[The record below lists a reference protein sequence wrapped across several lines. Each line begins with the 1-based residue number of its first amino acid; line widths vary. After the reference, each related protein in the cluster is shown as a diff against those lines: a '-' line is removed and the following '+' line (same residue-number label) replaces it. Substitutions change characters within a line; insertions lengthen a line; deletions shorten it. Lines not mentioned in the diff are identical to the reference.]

1 MSNIPSVSV
10 VMPTYNGV
18 AHLRRQLDSILKQEG
33 VAVAL
38 YVSDDNSTD
47 GTREVL
53 DDYES
58 RGLIT
63 TTTNSGQ
70 RGLHCNMASAL
81 NMAATDLVA
90 ISDQDDIW
98 LPNKL
103 QTLVASLGDADAVFC
118 DSALIDEGDA
128 PISPSLLKELGISR
142 PEIGRHF
149 LRLIRVNS
157 VSGHGLL
164 FRRKLLPDILPF
176 VDACVYDQQ
185 IALVAAMRGGVNFVP
200 EALTLHRQHGG
211 NHHNKL
217 AVVSRDEQPKEDR
230 ESMRQRQRKNELDM
244 IRFALARKP
253 DKLGLRARWDFFLLS
268 IIEGR
273 LTGARRRFRDPVLLL
288 AVWCIAR
295 DFFRLLPGNRSNF
308 RRTMSYARRVRD
320 GGGALQ

>member
-1 MSNIPSVSV
+1 MSNLPGVSV
-10 VMPTYNGV
+10 VMPTFNGE
-18 AHLRRQLDSILKQEG
+18 AYLRRQLDSILNQDG
-33 VAVAL
+33 VAVSL

-47 GTREVL
+47 GTPEIL
-53 DDYES
+53 ADYES
-58 RGLIT
+58 KGLIT
-63 TTTNSGQ
+63 ATRNSGQ
-70 RGLHCNMASAL
+70 RGLHANMASAL
-81 NMAATDLVA
+81 EMATTDLIA

-103 QTLVASLGDADAVFC
+103 QMLVAALGDADAVFC
-118 DSALIDEGDA
+118 DSALIDENDA
-128 PISPSLLKELGISR
+128 PISPSLLKELGITK

-230 ESMRQRQRKNELDM
+230 DNMRRRQRKNELDM
-244 IRFALARKP
+244 IRFALVRKP
-253 DKLGLRARWDFFLLS
+253 ARLSLRARRDFFLLS
-268 IIEGR
+268 LIEGR
-273 LTGARRRFRDPVLLL
+273 LTGTRKRFRDPVLLL

-295 DFFRLLPGNRSNF
+295 DFFRLLPGTRSNF
-308 RRTMSYARRVRD
+308 RRSVSYARRVRD
-320 GGGALQ
+320 SWGALQ